1 MGNGTIS
8 NSYNNTSYK
17 YTIRLINY
25 TVYSVIILSDFVIGT
40 IGHRVSG
47 YIVTILLRGTRNGRR
62 LREVKA

>member
-25 TVYSVIILSDFVIGT
+25 TIYSVIILSDFVIGT

-47 YIVTILLRGTRNGRR
+47 YIVTNLRYCLEELGTEEGYG
-62 LREVKA
+62 K